1 MPDMR
6 VRHFSFIALALVL
19 GISSCGGNHEP
30 DPGPLPPEVPARTPG
45 KDMFYK
51 GTTMCFA
58 SYMQDVGLK
67 YREGGKET
75 DPYVSVARHGANC
88 VRLQL
93 DHVPFERYNGVNID
107 WQTWNRVLAD
117 AKKAG
122 GKMLADCDAAIVT
135 VGDSAKADTWIEDC
149 SIAMSFMML
158 AAVDQGI
165 GSCWV
170 QIYLRKQEDGS
181 DAEDAVREILSL
193 KETDRIAGILALGVP
208 AKEAEPH
215 TEADADMGKVIRIG

>member
-1 MPDMR
+1 ME
-6 VRHFSFIALALVL
+6 L
-19 GISSCGGNHEP
+19 
-30 DPGPLPPEVPARTPG
+30 
-45 KDMFYK
+45 
-51 GTTMCFA
+51 
-58 SYMQDVGLK
+58 
-67 YREGGKET
+67 KET
-75 DPYVSVARHGANC
+75 IRRRRSIRQYTGEPISEEALNQILQAALLAPTSMNRKPCRFYVVKDKD
-88 VRLQL
+88 VLKK
-93 DHVPFERYNGVNID
+93 
-107 WQTWNRVLAD
+107 LAD

-122 GKMLADCDAAIVT
+122 GKLLADCDAAVVT
-135 VGDSAKADTWIEDC
+135 VGDSEKADTWIEDC

-193 KETDRIAGILALGVP
+193 KETDRIAGILALGIP
-208 AKEAEPH
+208 AKEAEPY